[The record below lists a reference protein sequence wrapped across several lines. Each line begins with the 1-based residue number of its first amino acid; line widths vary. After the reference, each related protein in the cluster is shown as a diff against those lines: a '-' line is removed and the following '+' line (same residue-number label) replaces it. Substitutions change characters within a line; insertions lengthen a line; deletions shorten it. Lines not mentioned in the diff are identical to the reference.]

1 MLSRRRFLALSAAG
15 VAGPALAQT
24 ADLHLPGGPSL
35 RPLSNAFPGKTGM
48 IVQRTTPPLLETPM
62 GVFNG
67 PLLTPNDRHYVRWHW
82 PFPTEIDVAGWRLK
96 VGGAVT
102 KPLSLSLADLQKL
115 PHHEVVAVNQ
125 CAGNA
130 RGLFEP
136 RVPGAQWGNG
146 AMANARWT
154 GVRLKDVLD
163 RAGVKPGAVAVRF
176 AGADVPP
183 VEGAPQF
190 VKSLGFDH
198 ARDGEVM
205 IAWAMNGAPLPLL
218 NGLPL
223 RLIVPGWYATYW
235 VKMLDTIDVLDKPDD
250 GFWMA
255 KSYLIPA
262 NPTANV
268 APGTAEFAKEPI
280 GPMVPRSFITSAG
293 EGDTVRWAPQIVLGG
308 VAFGG
313 DCGVQLVEVSADGTT
328 WLPARLG
335 EDLGPYSFRRFEAAL
350 GLPRGAVTL
359 LARCTNSKGVVQP
372 MTANWNPSGYQR
384 GVVERLRVT
393 VA

>member
-62 GVFNG
+62 RVFNG

-82 PFPTEIDVAGWRLK
+82 PFPTEIDVAAWRLK
-96 VGGAVT
+96 VGGAVN
-102 KPLSLSLADLQKL
+102 KALSLSLADLQKF

-125 CAGNA
+125 CAGNS

-163 RAGVKPGAVAVRF
+163 RAGVKPQAVAVRF

-183 VEGAPQF
+183 V
-190 VKSLGFDH
+190 
-198 ARDGEVM
+198 
-205 IAWAMNGAPLPLL
+205 
-218 NGLPL
+218 

-235 VKMLDTIDVLDKPDD
+235 VKMLDTIEVLDKPDD
-250 GFWMA
+250 EFWMA

-262 NPTANV
+262 NATANV
-268 APGTAEFAKEPI
+268 APGTVDFAKSPI

-293 EGDTVRWAPQIVLGG
+293 EGETLRWTPQIALGG
-308 VAFGG
+308 IAFGG
-313 DCGVQLVEVSADGTT
+313 DCGVKSVEVSVDGST
-328 WLPARLG
+328 WIPTRLG
-335 EDLGPYSFRRFEAAL
+335 EDLGAYSFRRFDAAL
-350 GLPRGAVTL
+350 APPRGAVTL
-359 LARCTNSKGVVQP
+359 FSRCTNARGVVQP

-384 GVVERLRVT
+384 GVVERLNVM
-393 VA
+393 VL